1 MVALRKCYLLSYN
14 AIQFVGW
21 LSILLRVFWSV
32 ISGVSVHNIY
42 GIVADRVEFFQT
54 LAILEVGQVKKEML
68 FLPIDNSLFQIIHCS
83 LGVVR
88 APTLTTLIQ
97 VAGRL
102 FVVWPIAHNVVE
114 ARTSLGAFLYTIAWS
129 LTEVVRYSFYAS
141 SQVNLTP
148 HFLLWLR
155 YSLFLVLYPLGV
167 TGELLAI
174 FAAIEPIK
182 QRKLSSIEM
191 PNSMNIS
198 LNFYYVVWCTILL
211 YLPLF
216 PKLYLY
222 MIKQRQKMLI
232 GNAQKKMS

>member
-1 MVALRKCYLLSYN
+1 M
-14 AIQFVGW
+14 
-21 LSILLRVFWSV
+21 LRVFWSV

-54 LAILEVGQVKKEML
+54 MAILEV
-68 FLPIDNSLFQIIHCS
+68 IHCS

-129 LTEVVRYSFYAS
+129 LTEVIRYSFYAS
-141 SQVNLTP
+141 GQVNFTP
-148 HFLLWLR
+148 YLLLWLR

-216 PKLYLY
+216 PKLYFY

-232 GNAQKKMS
+232 GNAQKKTS